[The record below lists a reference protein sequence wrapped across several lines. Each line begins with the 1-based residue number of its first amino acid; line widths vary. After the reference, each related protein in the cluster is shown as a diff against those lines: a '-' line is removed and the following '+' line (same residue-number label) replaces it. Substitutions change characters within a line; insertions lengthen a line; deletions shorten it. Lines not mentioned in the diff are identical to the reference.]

1 MKKIPLIVAICG
13 LGVLG
18 VGGYFWKQGSFSS
31 ASGAASTA
39 GALTT
44 NASNP
49 ARPSSGA
56 AGPARAGAPGGP
68 ATVEVARVQALDLQ
82 DDAQAVGNLR
92 SRQGVIVRPEVAG
105 RIAQLGFTDGQA
117 VKKGQLL
124 VQLDDVLQRAELKQA
139 EAQLSIAQANFNRNK
154 DLVAQ
159 NFVAQRVLDESSAN
173 LDVARAQVQLAQA
186 RLSRMKIVAPFDG
199 ITGIKSVGFGDY
211 IKDGADIVN
220 LEDISAVF
228 TDFRLPERYLSKL
241 VRGQTVET
249 TLDAVPGKTFTGLI
263 EAIDPQLDANGRN
276 VLVRARIDNRA
287 AQLRPGMFARVRVL
301 FGERKGALMVPEEA
315 LVPQGNK
322 QFVIKVVDAEPDA
335 PGKPATVASKPGEPQ
350 KPSKI
355 ARRVE
360 VKTGLRRDGKVE
372 LTEGV
377 KPGDVVVT
385 AGQQRL
391 QRDGAPVRV
400 LDLSKPRGA
409 DGKPGIGGAGGKP
422 AGAASGAASGAA
434 PAASA

>member
-1 MKKIPLIVAICG
+1 
-13 LGVLG
+13 
-18 VGGYFWKQGSFSS
+18 
-31 ASGAASTA
+31 
-39 GALTT
+39 
-44 NASNP
+44 
-49 ARPSSGA
+49 
-56 AGPARAGAPGGP
+56 
-68 ATVEVARVQALDLQ
+68 
-82 DDAQAVGNLR
+82 
-92 SRQGVIVRPEVAG
+92 VIVRPEVAG

-173 LDVARAQVQLAQA
+173 LDVARAQLQLAQA

-199 ITGIKSVGFGDY
+199 ITGIKTVTFGDY

-228 TDFRLPERYLSKL
+228 TDFRLPERYLGKL

-249 TLDAVPGKTFTGLI
+249 TLDAVPGKTFSGLI
-263 EAIDPQLDANGRN
+263 EAIDPQLDANGRS

-315 LVPQGNK
+315 LVPQGAK

-335 PGKPATVASKPGEPQ
+335 AGKPATAASKPGEPQ

-391 QRDGAPVRV
+391 QRDGSPVRV
-400 LDLSKPRGA
+400 IDLSNPAAGGVSGA
-409 DGKPGIGGAGGKP
+409 GARPGSGGAGGKP

-434 PAASA
+434 PVASS

>member
-1 MKKIPLIVAICG
+1 
-13 LGVLG
+13 
-18 VGGYFWKQGSFSS
+18 
-31 ASGAASTA
+31 
-39 GALTT
+39 
-44 NASNP
+44 
-49 ARPSSGA
+49 
-56 AGPARAGAPGGP
+56 
-68 ATVEVARVQALDLQ
+68 
-82 DDAQAVGNLR
+82 
-92 SRQGVIVRPEVAG
+92 
-105 RIAQLGFTDGQA
+105 
-117 VKKGQLL
+117 
-124 VQLDDVLQRAELKQA
+124 
-139 EAQLSIAQANFNRNK
+139 
-154 DLVAQ
+154 
-159 NFVAQRVLDESSAN
+159 
-173 LDVARAQVQLAQA
+173 LDVARAQLQLAQA

-199 ITGIKSVGFGDY
+199 ITGIKTVTFGDY

-228 TDFRLPERYLSKL
+228 TDFRLPERYLGKL

-249 TLDAVPGKTFTGLI
+249 TLDAVPGKTFSGLI
-263 EAIDPQLDANGRN
+263 EAIDPQLDANGRS

-315 LVPQGNK
+315 LVPQGAK

-335 PGKPATVASKPGEPQ
+335 AGKPATAASKPGEPQ

-391 QRDGAPVRV
+391 QRDGSPVRV
-400 LDLSKPRGA
+400 IDLSNPAAGGVSGA
-409 DGKPGIGGAGGKP
+409 GARPGSGGAGGKP

-434 PAASA
+434 PVASS